1 MLDECPMERPVLYRQ
16 VEDFLNIQ
24 IVERGAMRI
33 NLPEKVSN
41 IIQTLENAGYEAYAV
56 GGCVRD
62 SVLGREPQDWDITTS
77 AKPKEVKRLFP
88 HTINTGIQHGTVTVM
103 LDREGFEVTTYR
115 IDGEY
120 EDSRHPKEV
129 IYTAN
134 LLEDLKRRDFTIN
147 AMAYNE
153 SQGLVDAF
161 DGIGDLEKKIIR
173 CVGNPLERFTEDAL
187 RMLRA
192 LRFAAQ
198 LGFEVEENTFEAIR
212 TLAPTIAKISAERIQ
227 TELVKLLLSDHPQ
240 LLREVY
246 ESGIADVV
254 LPEFSELMRT
264 GQNNPHHCYSVGEHT
279 IRVVQNVPKER
290 VLRLAALFH
299 DIAKPVCKTS
309 DEQGID
315 HFYGHPEE
323 GEKMTRKIFRR
334 LKFDVDTMQKVC
346 GLVRWH
352 DYNPPLKP
360 AKIRRAVHRVGEE
373 RYPDIFALK
382 RADILAQSDYQQED
396 KLAYVK
402 DYQHLYEQILAEKDC
417 LNLKSLAVNGSD
429 LIALGIKPG
438 KEIGEIL
445 KGLLEEVLED
455 PSKNQKEYLLELVKK
470 SYR

>member
-1 MLDECPMERPVLYRQ
+1 
-16 VEDFLNIQ
+16 
-24 IVERGAMRI
+24 MRI

-41 IIQTLENAGYEAYAV
+41 IIQTLEKAGYEAYAV

-77 AKPKEVKRLFP
+77 AKPGEVKRLFP

-103 LDREGFEVTTYR
+103 IDREGFEVTTYR

-120 EDSRHPKEV
+120 EDARHPKEV

-153 SQGLVDAF
+153 RQGLVDAF
-161 DGIGDLEKKIIR
+161 DGIGDLEKKMIR

-198 LGFEVEENTFEAIR
+198 LGFEVEENTFAAIR
-212 TLAPTIAKISAERIQ
+212 TLAPTIEKISAERIQ

-240 LLREVY
+240 FLREVY

-264 GQNNPHHCYSVGEHT
+264 GQNNPHHRYSVGEHT
-279 IRVVQNVPKER
+279 IRVVQKVPKER

-299 DIAKPVCKTS
+299 DIAKPACKTT
-309 DEQGID
+309 DERGID
-315 HFYGHPEE
+315 HFHGHPQE
-323 GEKMTRKIFRR
+323 GVRMTQKIFRR

-352 DYNPPLKP
+352 DDNPPLEP
-360 AKIRRAVHRVGEE
+360 AKIRRAIHRVGEE
-373 RYPDIFALK
+373 CYPDIFALK
-382 RADILAQSDYQQED
+382 RADILAQSAYQKED

-402 DYQHLYEQILAEKDC
+402 GYQRLYEQILAEQNC

-455 PSKNQKEYLLELVKK
+455 PLKNRKEYLLELVKK